1 MHNTFNTWGADNLQI
16 DEYICTRDRVDNVGQ
31 YVTISNISADTDLSN
46 KIGVTNW
53 YKRVRT
59 STWGYTYVGMD
70 YATAVSCARSQK
82 NIWTLPVAQWAYGPT
97 DLSVGWY
104 MLSAVPS
111 THATVTLAKSGN
123 GAMYDVSVKG
133 DWTGEIYGTKSWPT
147 GNVWQ
152 RVPED
157 VLEEDVAGWASYS
170 STWQGGHSVDT
181 LAHACTLVTAPEW

>member
-82 NIWTLPVAQWAYGPT
+82 NIWTLPVG
-97 DLSVGWY
+97 
-104 MLSAVPS
+104 
-111 THATVTLAKSGN
+111 
-123 GAMYDVSVKG
+123 
-133 DWTGEIYGTKSWPT
+133 
-147 GNVWQ
+147 
-152 RVPED
+152 
-157 VLEEDVAGWASYS
+157 
-170 STWQGGHSVDT
+170 
-181 LAHACTLVTAPEW
+181 